1 MDKDHEHLEI
11 LKKRIYDEYQTIIK
25 RLVIKGVDIDDA
37 PDVASQV
44 TIIAVNKRAQLRD
57 SDKLVPWLMKI
68 ADNEANAYFKAQS
81 KLWEREVSI
90 VPDTEVGEEIDVYE
104 TIADEDSMVE
114 EIVMTAINNQMV
126 WDLTSC
132 LNKKEYMI
140 FKLHNVEGYKLLE
153 ISERYSINYDT
164 VRSIHSRT
172 CKKLKRRGEKLFR
185 KEGLI

>member
-1 MDKDHEHLEI
+1 MDKSVDHLEI
-11 LKKRIYDEYQTIIK
+11 LKKRIYDQYQNIIK
-25 RLVIKGVDIDDA
+25 RLVIKGVDINDA

-44 TIIAVNKRAQLRD
+44 TITAVNKRDQLRD
-57 SDKLVPWLMKI
+57 PDKLVPWLMKI

-81 KLWEREVSI
+81 RLWEREVSV
-90 VPDTEVGEEIDVYE
+90 VPDVEVGEEIDIYD
-104 TIADEDSMVE
+104 TIADEDSRVE
-114 EIVMTAINNQMV
+114 EIVMTAISKELLR
-126 WDLTSC
+126 DLLSC

-153 ISERYSINYDT
+153 ISKAYNIKYDT

-172 CKKLKRRGEKLFR
+172 CSKLKRRGEKLLR

>member
-1 MDKDHEHLEI
+1 MYKDCEHLEL
-11 LKKRIYDEYQTIIK
+11 LKRRIYDEYQTIIK
-25 RLVIKGVDIDDA
+25 RLITKGVDIDDA

-44 TIIAVNKRAQLRD
+44 TITAVNKRDQLHD

-68 ADNEANAYFKAQS
+68 ADNEANAYFKAQT
-81 KLWEREVSI
+81 KLWEREISI
-90 VPDTEVGEEIDVYE
+90 IPDMEAGEEIDVYE
-104 TIADEDSMVE
+104 TIADEDAPVE
-114 EIVMTAINNQMV
+114 EIVMTAIKSQMV

-153 ISERYSINYDT
+153 ISEKYNINYDT

-185 KEGLI
+185 KEGII